1 MRSFE
6 QRKEEIFARGK
17 ARIAQ
22 RKKTARRVVMTCVP
36 LVLCVCIAGGW
47 LTLRNGG
54 RKLALDSAPPESAL
68 SDQLSYGDVPCDD
81 GIYNGAAVPE
91 DPKWADKPDADV
103 PNDDAAE
110 PAGGT
115 LKLYRKG
122 MVFTYTEQEIVALF
136 TGMLEGTS
144 FGPGSADASAD
155 WQKVEYGFAADPSQ
169 LITDDQ
175 YLVKLTDPQG
185 GEILFT
191 LRGARLTRQDGQTY
205 ILTEE
210 QASIL
215 HKLLEEEWP

>member
-1 MRSFE
+1 M
-6 QRKEEIFARGK
+6 
-17 ARIAQ
+17 
-22 RKKTARRVVMTCVP
+22 
-36 LVLCVCIAGGW
+36 
-47 LTLRNGG
+47 
-54 RKLALDSAPPESAL
+54 
-68 SDQLSYGDVPCDD
+68 
-81 GIYNGAAVPE
+81 PE

-191 LRGARLTRQDGQTY
+191 LRGARLTRQVGQTY